1 MYKKIYRSLNATAFV
16 IMILTAVLTISAC
29 YTSFNARLKDEIKSE
44 TRLIADT
51 LNTYGTNTG
60 FLPVI
65 QKSERRITLISGD
78 GTVILDSEKNSK
90 TAENHFTRPEIVKA
104 RESGEGYSQRYS
116 KTTGAQMYYY
126 AVRLN
131 DGSII
136 RLAMPAHN
144 FTKILIKTA
153 VPIILVLILVYMMGV
168 IISVNLTKNI
178 VEPIN
183 QIDINH
189 IDYSNVYDELVP
201 FLKRISGQNNEITR
215 QMEKVKRQK
224 IRLQTV
230 SDNMNE
236 GLVVLDSSKNVI
248 SANAGALKIF
258 DAETGEISHKNI
270 VYLTRSADISEKL
283 DEALSGKKC
292 SLKYQTNSKAYHIFF
307 SPVSENGNIS
317 GVIMLIFDISA
328 EYKTAQ
334 IRREFTAN
342 VSHELRTPLT
352 AILGYSQ
359 IINNDIAKA
368 EDIKKFTAKI
378 EKEAA
383 RLLTLIDDVIK
394 LSRLDESNSDGEK
407 TYVSLMQIA
416 RDVADTLEQK
426 AQQRGIH
433 ISLNGNDTTIY
444 ANAGQ
449 ITELVYNITDNAI
462 KYNKKNGRIDITVSD
477 GEIKIAD
484 TGIGIPE
491 RYKERI
497 FERFFRVDKSH
508 SKKVNGTG
516 LGLSIV
522 KHIAIENNA
531 EITVE
536 SKEGEGSV
544 FDVKFV

>member
-16 IMILTAVLTISAC
+16 IMILTAILTISAC

-44 TRLIADT
+44 THLIADT

-65 QKSERRITLISGD
+65 QKNERRVTLISGD
-78 GTVILDSEKNSK
+78 GTVILDSEKDTKNI
-90 TAENHFTRPEIVKA
+90 ENHFTRPEIAKA
-104 RESGEGYSQRYS
+104 RENGEGYSQRYS
-116 KTTGAQMYYY
+116 KTTGSQMYYY

-201 FLKRISGQNNEITR
+201 FLKRISGQNNEISR

-236 GLVVLDSSKNVI
+236 GLVVLDSNKNVI

-258 DAETGEISHKNI
+258 NAETGEISHKNI

-283 DEALSGKKC
+283 DEAFSGKKC
-292 SLKYQTNSKAYHIFF
+292 SLKYQTDSKAYHIFF
-307 SPVSENGNIS
+307 SPVSENGNVS
-317 GVIMLIFDISA
+317 GVIMLMFDISG
-328 EYKTAQ
+328 EYETAQ

-368 EDIKKFTAKI
+368 EDVKKFTAKI

-407 TYVSLMQIA
+407 TYISLIKIA
-416 RDVADTLEQK
+416 RDVIDTLEQK
-426 AQQRGIH
+426 AQQRGIR

-444 ANAGQ
+444 ANGSQ

-462 KYNKKNGRIDITVSD
+462 KYNKENGKIDIIVSD

-491 RYKERI
+491 QYKERI

-522 KHIAIENNA
+522 KHIALENNA

-536 SKEGEGSV
+536 SKEGEGTV
-544 FDVKFV
+544 FDVKFI